1 MIGEIKMPRKSIPEG
16 KNKGIKYEDYIS
28 QILGNKGLTDGTTG
42 GASSKP
48 DVYTNYNDEII
59 PLEVKKDLSADFA
72 QIELS
77 WDISSGF
84 YYSERSQNSIFRQF
98 LIDKTN
104 FLDKINDTWT
114 DIPIKFT
121 KKNCI
126 EEDLDSDL
134 DHFPDIKEK
143 IDASLIEEFY
153 TSKTPSINY
162 MQIGTK
168 GFYYLKENIC
178 SLSADR
184 LVGEAILRA
193 RVKTRSRSSL
203 KWGFLV
209 AIKLKKVT
217 PSEYDIEEQNGK
229 VFPFC
234 L

>member
-1 MIGEIKMPRKSIPEG
+1 MPRKSIPEG

-28 QILGNKGLTDGTTG
+28 QILENKGLTDGTTG
-42 GASSKP
+42 GASKNP
-48 DVYTNYNDEII
+48 DVYINHNYVTI

-72 QIELS
+72 QIELR
-77 WDISSGF
+77 WDRSSGF
-84 YYSERSQNSIFRQF
+84 YYSERTQNPAFRQF
-98 LIDKTN
+98 LIDETS
-104 FLDKINDTWT
+104 FLDQINDIWT

-121 KKNCI
+121 KANHVI
-126 EEDLDSDL
+126 EDLESDL
-134 DHFPDIKEK
+134 DHFPDIKTT
-143 IDASLIEEFY
+143 INATLIEEFY
-153 TSKTPSINY
+153 TSKIPSINY

-168 GFYYLKENIC
+168 GFYYLKRNIC
-178 SLSADR
+178 SLNADR

-193 RVKTRSRSSL
+193 RVKTRSRSYV

-209 AIKLKKVT
+209 AIKLKTVV

>member
-1 MIGEIKMPRKSIPEG
+1 MPRKSIPEG

-42 GASSKP
+42 GASNKP
-48 DVYTNYNDEII
+48 DVYTNFNDVTI

-72 QIELS
+72 QIELR
-77 WDISSGF
+77 WDSSSGF
-84 YYSERSQNSIFRQF
+84 YYSEKSQNSVFRQF
-98 LIDKTN
+98 LIDETS

-121 KKNCI
+121 KTNYTI
-126 EEDLDSDL
+126 EDLESDL
-134 DHFPDIKEK
+134 DHFPDIKAT
-143 IDASLIEEFY
+143 IDATLIEEFY
-153 TSKTPSINY
+153 TSKNPSVNY

-178 SLSADR
+178 SLRADK

-193 RVKTRSRSSL
+193 RVKTRSRSGL

-209 AIKLKKVT
+209 AIKLKKVI

-229 VFPFC
+229 AFPFC
-234 L
+234 I